1 MNVHTPARDIVA
13 YVSENPVAAFTDEA
27 AYSEFYEKVKAEVS
41 SHVPDVSTEKGRKE
55 IASLAYKVTRSKTAI
70 DAAGKKLNEEAR
82 AQIGKVDAQRRKI
95 RDELDALAAE
105 VRQPL
110 TEYEEAEKKRVAE
123 AQGILDR
130 IKEFADVS
138 VDDGSAYIAHYVA
151 KVESIVIDPEIF
163 PGLLE
168 LQKAQSAK
176 ANAIE
181 MLAQCLARARQHEAD
196 QAELARLR
204 AEQEERERAER
215 EAAEKAEAERL
226 EQDRRER
233 EAAELKAREEA
244 AAERARQE
252 EQRKAREAIEAA
264 EAEARAVKEKAE
276 REERERQ
283 AAIERTRREEEE
295 RAADRKHRSN
305 VMSAAKTAIMTCG
318 ADEETAKKI
327 VLAIVAG
334 EVPHTV
340 LKF

>member
-41 SHVPDVSTEKGRKE
+41 AHVPDVSTEKGRKE

-110 TEYEEAEKKRVAE
+110 TDYEEAEKKRLAQVEYTLDTFREVVAN
-123 AQGILDR
+123 
-130 IKEFADVS
+130 VS
-138 VDDGSAYIAHYVA
+138 IEDGSNFIADRLA
-151 KVESIVIDPEIF
+151 RVETEELDPEIF
-163 PGLLE
+163 RDR
-168 LQKAQSAK
+168 LQEARVAK
-176 ANAIE
+176 ASAIDT
-181 MLAQCLARARQHEAD
+181 LSKHLARAKQHEAD

-215 EAAEKAEAERL
+215 EAAEKAEADRL
-226 EQDRRER
+226 EQERRER
-233 EAAELKAREEA
+233 KAAELKAREEA
-244 AAERARQE
+244 AAECARQE

-264 EAEARAVKEKAE
+264 EAEAKAVREKAE

-283 AAIERTRREEEE
+283 AAIERSRREEEA
-295 RAADRKHRSN
+295 RTADREHRSK

-318 ADEETAKKI
+318 ADEDTAKKI

-334 EVPHTV
+334 EIPHTV